1 MVNRCHGCPR
11 SWRLSWRLLISPYV
25 VTAGFGIGIL
35 LLTVS
40 ANGWLWASAVAALLL
55 SVMLVFDRQRDY
67 PALIWV
73 VAFNWI
79 AVVAAILS
87 ADLSGYDLATTFI
100 GGMKVEAVEFNLLA
114 MVVYAAGLAWSTR
127 GWKNLDRPAESRG
140 VPGNERAV
148 TIQTGVIAYFG
159 CLIMAET
166 ISYIANYIPQIQQP
180 LIALLL
186 LKYVCIYL
194 VASTVFNEGRG
205 SLWLCVILGIEV
217 VTGITGFFGTFKE
230 GFFIVLIAFIAGA
243 GRRSARMWTFAA
255 AAAVLVLVLS
265 IAWTSIKPEY
275 RRWVSGFSSEQI
287 VVRSFDE
294 RISWMADHLLG
305 NDLDYW
311 KSFQA
316 MIDRID
322 CTSIFAQ
329 YRAWQ
334 EMGDEVDLPSR
345 YLAGIEHIL
354 TPRALFPAKPRLDD
368 SVVTTAMTGRKIDS
382 STSISVGY
390 LAEAHYDF
398 GPRWMFLPIF
408 LIGVAVGWAGRY
420 FMTRRAPYIV
430 RQAFTTTIL
439 FSFFQFG
446 TNFDKAL
453 GTFIVGSITLAAVLC
468 FAYPRVAEWMSGR
481 RYRQIAL
488 TK

>member
-1 MVNRCHGCPR
+1 M
-11 SWRLSWRLLISPYV
+11 SWRLLISPYV
-25 VTAGFGIGIL
+25 VTAGFSVGVV

-40 ANGWLWASAVAALLL
+40 ANGWLWATAFAALL
-55 SVMLVFDRQRDY
+55 VAIMFVFDRQRDY

-73 VAFNWI
+73 IGFNWAAAI
-79 AVVAAILS
+79 AAILS
-87 ADLSGYDLATTFI
+87 ADLSGYDLANTFI
-100 GGMKVEAVEFNLLA
+100 GEMKVEAVELNLLA
-114 MVVYAAGLAWSTR
+114 VVVYAAGLAWSTR
-127 GWKNLDRPAESRG
+127 GWKDLARPAESRG
-140 VPGNERAV
+140 AASGERAV

-159 CLIMAET
+159 SLMVAET
-166 ISYIANYIPQIQQP
+166 ISYIATCIPQIQQP

-194 VASTVFNEGRG
+194 VASTVFDQGRG
-205 SLWLCVILGIEV
+205 FLWLCIILAIEV

-243 GRRSARMWTFAA
+243 RRPSARMWTFAA

-265 IAWTSIKPEY
+265 MAWTAIKPEY

-287 VVRSFDE
+287 IVRSFDE

-305 NDLDYW
+305 SDLDYW
-311 KSFQA
+311 VSFQA
-316 MIDRID
+316 MIDRVD

-334 EMGDEVDLPSR
+334 ETGDEIDLPSR
-345 YLAGIEHIL
+345 YLAGIEHVL

-368 SVVTTAMTGRKIDS
+368 SIVTTAMTGRRIDS

-398 GPRWMFLPIF
+398 GPRLMFLPIF
-408 LIGVAVGWAGRY
+408 LIGAAVGWTGRY
-420 FMTRRAPYIV
+420 FMTRKAPYVV
-430 RQAFTTTIL
+430 RQAFTTTVL

-453 GTFIVGSITLAAVLC
+453 GTFIVGAVTLAAVLR
-468 FAYPRVAEWMSGR
+468 FVYPRIAEWMSSR
-481 RYRQIAL
+481 RYRQVEL